1 MIKKSLFS
9 FGSMRGCRSSKRG
22 FTLVEVCVSLLV
34 MGVLAAATAA
44 VFFYCLAGP
53 LFICERAACANAL
66 SEAVES
72 VVEGD
77 AKAAGLRSCGSL
89 LDLSEDSVTFNSYD
103 GQQITLRLNPGDGR
117 LYRSVDGQ
125 EEETL
130 PYYAGEQ
137 GIKFS
142 SVDGAVFRFYDER
155 EKPASL
161 PSKVARIEIAL
172 GGAGGLG
179 APGERIRTSIT
190 LK

>member
-22 FTLVEVCVSLLV
+22 FTLVEVCVSLLI

-72 VVEGD
+72 IVEGD
-77 AKAAGLRSCGSL
+77 AKAAGLRSCENL
-89 LDLSEDSVTFNSYD
+89 LDLSGGTVRFSVY
-103 GQQITLRLNPGDGR
+103 GGRKITLRLDSGNGR

-142 SVDGAVFRFYDER
+142 SVDGAVFRFYDAR
-155 EKPASL
+155 EKPAYL
-161 PSKVARIEIAL
+161 PSKVTRIEIAL
-172 GGAGGLG
+172 GAAGGLG

>member
-1 MIKKSLFS
+1 LS
-9 FGSMRGCRSSKRG
+9 
-22 FTLVEVCVSLLV
+22 VA
-34 MGVLAAATAA
+34 GVLAAA
-44 VFFYCLAGP
+44 VFSVFSYCLTGP
-53 LFICERAACANAL
+53 LFICERATCANAL

-103 GQQITLRLNPGDGR
+103 GQQITLRLDPGDGR
-117 LYRSVDGQ
+117 FYRRVDGRDQ
-125 EEETL
+125 ETL
-130 PYYAGEQ
+130 PYYAGERE
-137 GIKFS
+137 IKFAS
-142 SVDGAVFRFYDER
+142 LDGGPVFRFYDGK
-155 EKPASL
+155 EKQVSS

-172 GGAGGLG
+172 GVSGGLG